1 MKKRILA
8 ILALVVA
15 STYVVSAQPKYE
27 LDRATMIHMTEDWE
41 PQPAVVTA
49 GVGANMV
56 APPSDAI
63 VLFDGKDLSEWQKRD
78 GSDAGWEV
86 SDEILSIV
94 PHSGPIVSKRKF
106 DDCQIHLEWMIPVGT
121 TGESQQ
127 RGNSG
132 IYIAQRYEVQILDSY
147 NSQTYVK
154 GQAGSIYKQ
163 HAPLVN
169 ACKPQGEWNTY
180 DIIYTAPRFKKDGT
194 VRDYAKITVLHNGVL
209 VQNDATVFGG
219 TSYTDLPT
227 YSEHGAAPLQ
237 LQDHS
242 NKICYRNIWVREL

>member
-1 MKKRILA
+1 MKKIILP
-8 ILALVVA
+8 ILTLVVTA
-15 STYVVSAQPKYE
+15 VGAQQTYE

-63 VLFDGKDLSEWQKRD
+63 VLFDGSDLSEWQKKD
-78 GSDAGWEV
+78 GSAPVWAVEDN
-86 SDEILSIV
+86 ILSTV
-94 PHSGPIVSKRKF
+94 PQSGFIITKREF
-106 DDCQIHLEWMIPVGT
+106 DDCQIHLEWMIPEGT

-132 IYIAQRYEVQILDSY
+132 VYIAERYEVQILDNY
-147 NSQTYVK
+147 NSKTYVK

-169 ACKPQGEWNTY
+169 VCKPQGEWNTY

-194 VRDYAKITVLHNGVL
+194 VRSYAKITVLHNGVL
-209 VQNDATVFGG
+209 VQNNVTVFGA
-219 TSYTDLPT
+219 TSYTDLPV
-227 YSEHGAAPLQ
+227 YDEHGAAPIL
-237 LQDHS
+237 LQDHN
-242 NKICYRNIWVREL
+242 NKVCFRNIWVREL

>member
-1 MKKRILA
+1 MKKIILP
-8 ILALVVA
+8 ILIFAAVGVTA
-15 STYVVSAQPKYE
+15 QQTYK

-49 GVGANMV
+49 GVDANMV

-63 VLFDGKDLSEWQKRD
+63 VLFDGEDLAEWQMKD
-78 GSDAGWEV
+78 GRAATWDIEDGV
-86 SDEILSIV
+86 MCTV
-94 PHSGPIVSKRKF
+94 PKSGLIISKREF
-106 DDCQIHLEWMIPVGT
+106 SDCQLHVEWMIPEGT
-121 TGESQQ
+121 TGESQG

-132 IYIAQRYEVQILDSY
+132 VFLAERYEVQVLDNY

-180 DIIYTAPRFKKDGT
+180 DIIYTAPTFKKDGT
-194 VRDYAKITVLHNGVL
+194 LRSYAKLTVLHNGVL
-209 VQNDATVFGG
+209 VQNNVTVFGA
-219 TSYTDLPT
+219 TSYTDLPV
-227 YSEHGAAPLQ
+227 YDEHGAAPISI
-237 LQDHS
+237 QDHN
-242 NKICYRNIWVREL
+242 NKVCFRNIWVREL